1 MGNIKKFDRKFRLNE
16 NEVESSNEIENTVQT
31 QKEEEA
37 PAESGLVSPSKLPAN
52 IEDTF
57 NERIGDEYT
66 AHYFYRN
73 AANWCRNANY
83 KKAAAFFEA
92 EANSE
97 LDHAKGLQDYLTQ
110 WNLIP
115 AIPAAPSNQ
124 KFEGLVDII
133 NNAYKLEYALFGKYS
148 KDQQA
153 ILAEHPATFNFIQKY
168 VDIQNDAVGEYSD
181 LLNALQLVNI
191 ESKLDV
197 LVFEDK
203 YFA

>member
-83 KKAAAFFEA
+83 KKATAFF
-92 EANSE
+92 
-97 LDHAKGLQDYLTQ
+97 AK
-110 WNLIP
+110 
-115 AIPAAPSNQ
+115 
-124 KFEGLVDII
+124 
-133 NNAYKLEYALFGKYS
+133 
-148 KDQQA
+148 
-153 ILAEHPATFNFIQKY
+153 
-168 VDIQNDAVGEYSD
+168 
-181 LLNALQLVNI
+181 
-191 ESKLDV
+191 ESR
-197 LVFEDK
+197 
-203 YFA
+203 